1 MKAMQLMKATVEGE
15 GQRSTSTNLQLTEL
29 LKTEL
34 LLRHDLVYCICQVSL
49 SALWLFAMEQ
59 ELASWPCR
67 KKIRVREC
75 DQCD

>member
-49 SALWLFAMEQ
+49 SAL
-59 ELASWPCR
+59 
-67 KKIRVREC
+67 
-75 DQCD
+75 